1 VLDMTQQP
9 DATAA
14 TRILI
19 ADDHPTLREGLRA
32 ILDTQEDFTVAGEAA
47 DGEEAVAKA
56 EAMRPDVVLMDLE
69 MPRLD
74 GVEATRRIVERLPGT
89 PVIVLTA
96 FDTDDRIIG
105 AVEAGAQ
112 GYLLK
117 GATRDEIFRAI
128 RVARQGGTL
137 LQPAIASK
145 LLRHVHRPHGRE
157 GREALSEREREVLA
171 LLVDGLMNKEIA
183 RRLSISERT
192 VKFHV
197 ASILGK
203 LGVPNRAAAVRVALE
218 QRLLAR

>member
-1 VLDMTQQP
+1 MADV
-9 DATAA
+9 

-19 ADDHPTLREGLRA
+19 VDDHPTLREGLRA
-32 ILDTQEDFTVAGEAA
+32 ILDTQDDFEVVGEAA
-47 DGEEAVAKA
+47 NGEEAAVKV
-56 EAMRPDVVLMDLE
+56 ESLRPDVVLMDLE
-69 MPRLD
+69 MPVLD
-74 GVEATRRIVERLPGT
+74 GVEATRRIHDRLPAI

-128 RVARQGGTL
+128 RVTRQGGTL

-145 LLRHVHRPHGRE
+145 LLRHVNTPRAAHGPE
-157 GREALSEREREVLA
+157 TLSPREREVLT

-183 RRLSISERT
+183 RRLTVSERT

-197 ASILGK
+197 ASILSK
-203 LGVPNRAAAVRVALE
+203 LAVPNRAAAVRVALE
-218 QRLLAR
+218 QRLVPR

>member
-1 VLDMTQQP
+1 VAEL
-9 DATAA
+9 

-32 ILDTQEDFTVAGEAA
+32 ILDTQEDFQVAGEAGN
-47 DGEEAVAKA
+47 GEEAVAKA
-56 EAMRPDVVLMDLE
+56 EALRPDVVLMDLE
-69 MPRLD
+69 MPLLD
-74 GVEATRRIVERLPGT
+74 GVEATRRIAARLPGT

-145 LLRHVHRPHGRE
+145 LLRHVNRPRGRE
-157 GREALSEREREVLA
+157 GAEALSEREREVLT

-183 RRLSISERT
+183 RRLTISERT

-203 LGVPNRAAAVRVALE
+203 LDVPNRAAAVRVALE
-218 QRLLAR
+218 QRLVGR

>member
-1 VLDMTQQP
+1 MSAV
-9 DATAA
+9 

-32 ILDTQEDFTVAGEAA
+32 ILDTQADFEVVGEAA
-47 DGEEAVAKA
+47 DGEDAVARA
-56 EAMRPDVVLMDLE
+56 EVLRPDVVLMDLE
-69 MPRLD
+69 MPVLD
-74 GVEATRRIVERLPGT
+74 GVEATRRIHQRLPDT

-128 RVARQGGTL
+128 RVAREGGTL
-137 LQPAIASK
+137 LQPAVASK
-145 LLRHVHRPHGRE
+145 LLRHVNAPARPAQGPA
-157 GREALSEREREVLA
+157 ALSPREREVLA
-171 LLVDGLMNKEIA
+171 LLVDGLQNKEIA
-183 RRLSISERT
+183 ARLVVSERT

-197 ASILGK
+197 ASILTK
-203 LGVPNRAAAVRVALE
+203 LDVPNRAAAVRVALE
-218 QRLLAR
+218 QRLVGR